1 MKNGTYIYGIINTGT
16 PQEFGEMGIGD
27 RVASKVKTLG
37 FKDIAAVVS
46 NSTLTAYDSLSKE
59 KVAKDLAV
67 HQLVIEKVMQ
77 ACTILPVKFGTMT
90 ETEDEVI
97 KFLEKGYDLLHNE
110 LDKAKR
116 KIELDVVAWWD
127 LQKILATLPHQNEQ
141 LQARQQE
148 IMMKG
153 GEVSTEDKIA
163 LGQLIEQELNAE
175 KVRYQQTILE
185 TLRQETVDV
194 LLHDLLGDKMILNAA
209 FLLAKEHEKSFDTAI
224 QSLDQKLLN
233 TVNFRVVGPLPLYS
247 FATIVFKK
255 IAPERIKDAKKA
267 LGLTGEIT
275 EQTLRDAYHR
285 LAQKYHPDKT
295 GEEDSTEE
303 FQLIHD
309 AHSTLQDF
317 IENGSMHVEM
327 YRWKEEMQ

>member
-1 MKNGTYIYGIINTGT
+1 MKNGTYIYGIINTSK
-16 PQEFGEMGIGD
+16 PQEFGEMD
-27 RVASKVKTLG
+27 NSNRAASRVKTLG

-46 NSTLTAYDSLSKE
+46 NSPLTVYDSLSKE
-59 KVAKDLAV
+59 KVAKDLAA

-97 KFLEKGYDLLHNE
+97 EFLEKGYDLLHNE
-110 LDKAKR
+110 LDKAKG

-127 LQKILATLPHQNEQ
+127 LQKILATLPRQNEQ

-148 IMMKG
+148 ITTKG
-153 GEVSTEDKIA
+153 GQVSTEDKIA
-163 LGQLIEQELNAE
+163 LGQLIEQALNAE
-175 KVRYQQTILE
+175 KVRYQQTILQM
-185 TLRQETVDV
+185 LRQETVDV

-233 TVNFRVVGPLPLYS
+233 TVNFRVVGSLPLYS

-255 IAPERIKDAKKA
+255 LLQKASKMRKK
-267 LGLTGEIT
+267 
-275 EQTLRDAYHR
+275 H
-285 LAQKYHPDKT
+285 LA
-295 GEEDSTEE
+295 
-303 FQLIHD
+303 
-309 AHSTLQDF
+309 
-317 IENGSMHVEM
+317 
-327 YRWKEEMQ
+327 